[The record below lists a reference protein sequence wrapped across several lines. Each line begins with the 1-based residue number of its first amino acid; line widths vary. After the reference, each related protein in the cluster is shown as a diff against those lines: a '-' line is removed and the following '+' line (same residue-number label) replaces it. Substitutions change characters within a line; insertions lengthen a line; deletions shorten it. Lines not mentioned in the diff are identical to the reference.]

1 MNIIINFINLIKK
14 TILIFKIYDK
24 KYLIFIILFLSI
36 FLSLFEILTISSLL
50 PLIDILLD
58 SSKYL
63 NNDYFLVITNFLNID
78 ENNFKLFII
87 VSFGTLLFLSYTLRV
102 ISLWINSHVINDFK
116 LKLDQNIFSKTLERD
131 YKYLIDTSSS
141 VLFGNME
148 KSELASG
155 SVFGLINLISS
166 IIISVS
172 VIFFIFI
179 LNFNVAFIFALS
191 SLVIYFLLILLIKN
205 KLRNISFEL
214 SEFTNLKYK
223 NIIEC
228 NDNIKEIKLRDLKDF
243 FWKNIKAFFKIEK
256 CKNKF

>member
-1 MNIIINFINLIKK
+1 M
-14 TILIFKIYDK
+14 
-24 KYLIFIILFLSI
+24 
-36 FLSLFEILTISSLL
+36 L

-214 SEFTNLKYK
+214 SESTNLKYK

-243 FWKNIKAFFKIEK
+243 SWKKYQSLFKIEK

>member
-116 LKLDQNIFSKTLERD
+116 LKLDQNIFSKTLKE
-131 YKYLIDTSSS
+131 T
-141 VLFGNME
+141 
-148 KSELASG
+148 
-155 SVFGLINLISS
+155 INI
-166 IIISVS
+166 
-172 VIFFIFI
+172 
-179 LNFNVAFIFALS
+179 
-191 SLVIYFLLILLIKN
+191 
-205 KLRNISFEL
+205 
-214 SEFTNLKYK
+214 
-223 NIIEC
+223 
-228 NDNIKEIKLRDLKDF
+228 
-243 FWKNIKAFFKIEK
+243 
-256 CKNKF
+256 